1 MPCGVVWLCAHAINR
16 SIIAL
21 ARLNYAMAGK
31 LKLCQASSRSSR
43 RSSSSSRRS
52 CHSNDSGSNF
62 TKRHANFVVAKTISI
77 FYGLDHIISI
87 MPGQSIWSERQANN
101 PCPFHSHCHGH
112 SHGHMPILVP
122 HADADATHHART
134 RRRSLCVPPY
144 HVHASALKAAT
155 TATARQ
161 MLATSNWQL
170 TRGRHEACGAL
181 TMRPTEAAAA
191 HSK

>member
-1 MPCGVVWLCAHAINR
+1 
-16 SIIAL
+16 
-21 ARLNYAMAGK
+21 MAGR
-31 LKLCQASSRSSR
+31 LELCQAN
-43 RSSSSSRRS
+43 SSSRS

-87 MPGQSIWSERQANN
+87 MPGRSIWSERQANN
-101 PCPFHSHCHGH
+101 PCSFHSHCHCH
-112 SHGHMPILVP
+112 SDGHMPIPVP
-122 HADADATHHART
+122 HADATHHART
-134 RRRSLCVPPY
+134 RRRALCVPPY
-144 HVHASALKAAT
+144 HVHASALKGAT

-161 MLATSNWQL
+161 MQATSYWQL
-170 TRGRHEACGAL
+170 TRGRWHAVALGHEACDVGYGACGAL